1 MKWKVI
7 IGIIL
12 LAGGLGAGVWEWI
25 TGSFAGSFP
34 VVGFVLFAV
43 GLYLVLAG
51 VFERK
56 KEKPIGPI
64 EKIAGTAGV
73 LTVSYLVGQLA
84 YDKLSE
90 FFRSKSADQKLS
102 NEELIALEKH
112 VDAMRIEGQ
121 LDPERYVRAKEL
133 ILELKRRRGL
143 A

>member
-1 MKWKVI
+1 
-7 IGIIL
+7 
-12 LAGGLGAGVWEWI
+12 
-25 TGSFAGSFP
+25 
-34 VVGFVLFAV
+34 
-43 GLYLVLAG
+43 
-51 VFERK
+51 
-56 KEKPIGPI
+56 
-64 EKIAGTAGV
+64 V